1 VYRGGEFFCF
11 ALFWIAAEEAPQHAL
26 HSLSYPFSASPEP
39 REPDAFG
46 LDVRGRLMLVDA
58 SRWEELVAKMA
69 EVYV

>member
-1 VYRGGEFFCF
+1 MVR
-11 ALFWIAAEEAPQHAL
+11 QHAL